1 MKEPDIAYAIKI
13 HKKTLR
19 LSEYQPPLLRGK
31 DGCNLLE
38 SALYNAFSP
47 YIPHLCER
55 ACRLLVGIIKNY
67 PFVDGN
73 KRTAWVIFR
82 DFCKQNNLNLKISS
96 TLEIVDFLENIAASQ
111 ENIGTLVNRCIDFFK
126 INC

>member
-31 DGCNLLE
+31 DGYNLLE

-47 YIPHLCER
+47 YISNLCER
-55 ACRLLVGIIKNY
+55 ACRLLVSVIKNH

-73 KRTAWVIFR
+73 KRTAWVLFR
-82 DFCKQNNLNLKISS
+82 DFCKQNNLSLKIK
-96 TLEIVDFLENIAASQ
+96 LEVVDFLENIAASQ
-111 ENIGTLVNRCIDFFK
+111 EGIGTLVNRCIDFFK
-126 INC
+126 ISC